1 MAELIN
7 KRINKN
13 WYCDEIW
20 FLGIS
25 SHSKSPKIYFRRPRF
40 ECGWYWAFNNI
51 VIFTKNM
58 RGWLSFT
65 HIDLKSDNNSLEND
79 YSKNIESCVC
89 DIKELKRILK
99 LLTYYSNKTRRECY
113 YDYFN
118 ISYNIIP
125 SLCADLELLIT
136 LTNKS
141 KDELIKIYQKQVLD
155 DIRTTIASKRNLL
168 SYYRQYNKKLE
179 YERMKKQYNE
189 YMNETY
195 YFRQIKNNK

>member
-51 VIFTKNM
+51 IIFTKNM
-58 RGWLSFT
+58 RGWLCFT
-65 HIDLKSDNNSLEND
+65 RIDLKTDDNSLESD
-79 YSKNIESCVC
+79 YSKDVEGCVC

-99 LLTYYSNKTRRECY
+99 LLTYYTNKTRRECS

-155 DIRTTIASKRNLL
+155 DIRTTIASKRNVL
-168 SYYRQYNKKLE
+168 SYYRQYEKKLE
-179 YERMKKQYNE
+179 YNRMKKQYNE
-189 YMNETY
+189 YMDETY

>member
-7 KRINKN
+7 KRITKN
-13 WYCDEIW
+13 WYRDEIW

-25 SHSKSPKIYFRRPRF
+25 SHSKSPKIYFRRPSF

-51 VIFTKNM
+51 IIFTKNM
-58 RGWLSFT
+58 RGWLCLT
-65 HIDLKSDNNSLEND
+65 RLDLRTDNNSLEND
-79 YSKNIESCVC
+79 YSKNVEGCVC
-89 DIKELKRILK
+89 DIKELKHILK
-99 LLTYYSNKTRRECY
+99 LLTYYTNKTRRECS

-189 YMNETY
+189 YMDATY